1 VSRTFHRV
9 APLRAV
15 VALALAA
22 AAPAAAQ
29 QSTRA
34 QTNRERVA
42 GGAYDRTH
50 DYDLVHQRI
59 EVRDFD
65 WDSTSF
71 RGRVATTLV
80 SRRAGLDSV
89 VLDMGHLLRPTSVTS
104 STGTALRHSEHGDSI
119 VVFPARAAAM
129 GDTVRFTIAYDGKV
143 RNGEGLTFIEPE
155 GRQHRPRQIW
165 SQGEAMDNH
174 KWFPTY
180 DFPNDKATWELVATV
195 PGGYTAVSN
204 GRLVSDTRGAGGTR
218 TQHWRMERP
227 NATYL
232 VSLVVAP
239 LVRVHDTWRGR
250 PVDYYVYREDSARA
264 MPLFHVTP
272 DMIEVYSRLTGV
284 DYPWSK
290 YAQTTVAD
298 FFGGMEN
305 VSATTL
311 VDWLPAPRDYQDRPW
326 FQYILIP
333 HELAH
338 QWFGDYVTTAD
349 WSHIWL
355 NEGFAEF
362 MPGQYWE
369 QKLGAR
375 AEDEYYVDEYRQF
388 MAIDARRR
396 MPVAADGSNNIY
408 PKGALVLEMLKNYL
422 GPRKFWA
429 SVNRYLTTHALG
441 VARTDDFRAAIRQ
454 VTGEDLDWF
463 FDQWLYQAG
472 YPEFTVTQQ
481 YDAAARRLTLQ
492 VRQTQQDTS
501 KADSTGLR
509 FTTPAVFRM
518 PVTVQVG
525 TSAGDV
531 TRTFQLNQ
539 REQTLVM
546 DNVGEPRM
554 VVFDAGNRI
563 LKKLTFDQPTPQLVE
578 QLRRDGSLW
587 NRWWVIQQLA
597 AHKDDPAA
605 RAALA
610 DAAARADYPLTRAQA
625 ATALAGLPAD
635 AALPALE
642 AALRDTSSQVR
653 TAAAGALGAVRG
665 AQAAALARA
674 AFEHDP
680 SDQVRAAA
688 LFAAVRAD
696 SADRAARA
704 ALIRRGLGT
713 ESYRDQVRASALNS
727 VRMTSDTTLVEAVAA
742 VPALGIGETG
752 TLAVL
757 ARAGSDRA
765 VTLLL
770 ARLNDPRSSV
780 RRNAV
785 FALRTAGPRIAAPLR
800 AMAPTLRYPDTRE
813 AVEEALKNMPPP
825 QTGP

>member
-1 VSRTFHRV
+1 MSRT
-9 APLRAV
+9 LRRA
-15 VALALAA
+15 AILPIALAA
-22 AAPAAAQ
+22 LVLATATQSSAQ
-29 QSTRA
+29 QPARA

-42 GGAYDRTH
+42 GGAYDRSH

-89 VLDMGHLLRPTSVTS
+89 VLDMGHLLRATSVTS
-104 STGTALRHSEHGDSI
+104 PAGAALRYSTHGDSI
-119 VVFPARAAAM
+119 VVFPARAAAS

-155 GRQHRPRQIW
+155 GRAHRPRQIW
-165 SQGEAMDNH
+165 SQGEAMENH

-227 NATYL
+227 NSTYL

-239 LVRVHDTWRGR
+239 LVKVHDTWRGR

-272 DMIEVYSRLTGV
+272 DMMEVYSRLTGV

-311 VDWLPAPRDYQDRPW
+311 VDWLPDRRAYADRPW

-362 MPGQYWE
+362 MPGQYWA

-375 AEDEYYVDEYRQF
+375 AEDEYYADEYRQF

-396 MPVAADGSNNIY
+396 MPVAANGSNNIY
-408 PKGALVLEMLKNYL
+408 PKGALVLKMLQDYL
-422 GPRKFWA
+422 GPRRFWA
-429 SVNRYLTTHALG
+429 SVNRYLTSHAAG
-441 VARTDDFRAAIRQ
+441 VARTDDFRAAILQ
-454 VTGEDLDWF
+454 ATGEDLDWF

-481 YDAAARRLTLQ
+481 FDAAARRLTLN

-501 KADSTGLR
+501 TADSTGLR
-509 FTTPAVFRM
+509 YTTPAVFRM
-518 PVTVQVG
+518 PVTVRVG
-525 TSAGDV
+525 TAAGDV
-531 TRTFQLNQ
+531 ERAFQLNQ
-539 REQTLVM
+539 PEQTLVI
-546 DNVGEPRM
+546 DDVAEPRM
-554 VVFDAGNRI
+554 VVFDAGNHI
-563 LKKLTFDQPTPQLVE
+563 LKKLTFDQPTAQLAE
-578 QLRRDGSLW
+578 QLRRDAALW

-597 AHKDDPAA
+597 SRKDDPAA

-625 ATALAGLPAD
+625 ATALGALPAD

-642 AALRDTSSQVR
+642 AALRDTSAQVR
-653 TAAAGALGAVRG
+653 TAAAAALGSVGG
-665 AQAAALARA
+665 ARAGELARA
-674 AFEHDP
+674 LFERDT
-680 SDQVRAAA
+680 SYQVRAAA
-688 LFAAVRAD
+688 LLAAVRAD
-696 SADRAARA
+696 STGRA
-704 ALIRRGLGT
+704 ALIRRGIAT
-713 ESYRDQVRASALNS
+713 PSYRDAIQNAALNAI
-727 VRMTSDTTLVEAVAA
+727 VTTTDTTMLAEVD
-742 VPALGIGETG
+742 ALTAEGPNAIFA
-752 TLAVL
+752 LAGL
-757 ARAGSDRA
+757 ARRGSAAAAERLIA
-765 VTLLL
+765 H
-770 ARLNDPRSSV
+770 LNDPRASV
-780 RRNAV
+780 RQNTV
-785 FALRTAGPRIAAPLR
+785 FAIRQVGPPIQQALQAAVPGI
-800 AMAPTLRYPDTRE
+800 RYPETRE
-813 AVEEALKNMPPP
+813 AAEAALRNLLR
-825 QTGP
+825 Q